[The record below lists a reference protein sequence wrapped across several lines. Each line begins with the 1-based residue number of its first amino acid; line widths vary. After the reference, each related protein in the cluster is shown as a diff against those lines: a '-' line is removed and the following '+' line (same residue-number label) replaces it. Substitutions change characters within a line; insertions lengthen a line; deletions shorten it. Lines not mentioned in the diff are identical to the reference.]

1 VTTTADSLTTD
12 IPAIAAATVAFVD
25 GPAPVDG
32 QQTAEDA
39 EPGVSN
45 AGFAGHAP
53 VTGHAAIEYPT
64 IDVPGVTAYQS
75 GVTGRHWNA
84 VESVYYDC
92 HVVSLTQL
100 LPPRL
105 LAAFLLVAGA
115 PTLRSEWGGLSCRN
129 LLDGEAARDALLM
142 GEWGLEKYHLPVE
155 GDFEAALRAGVR
167 DHGHCIARVDS
178 YYHEHFNE
186 YYLREHR
193 TNGHKVTVV
202 DYDETSYIGIDNVG
216 VRTLVLRFDRDLF
229 IEAIR
234 SNLFHVYDK
243 HDSLYRLHL
252 GERAQIALADGTVRR
267 RERDAVDALLANR
280 RALPQHLSQYRD
292 AFMSALTASGQRSHA
307 QLNNTYHSALMIE
320 RAYLA
325 VTEAY
330 RRTGEPWTGLAG
342 DGEPFIEALAVAAK
356 NWRALKML
364 CRTALSGGAVSDRTL
379 VAAFDRMYTAELAVP
394 ATATR

>member
-1 VTTTADSLTTD
+1 VTTTVDSPTTSASTLD
-12 IPAIAAATVAFVD
+12 FVD
-25 GPAPVDG
+25 APQGGSGHETVEATEPAV
-32 QQTAEDA
+32 
-39 EPGVSN
+39 
-45 AGFAGHAP
+45 
-53 VTGHAAIEYPT
+53 GHAAVGSHAVVSGHAAVEYPT
-64 IDVPGVTAYQS
+64 IDIPGVTAYQS

-92 HVVSLTQL
+92 HVVSLTQI

-155 GDFEAALRAGVR
+155 GDIEATLRAGVR
-167 DHGHCIARVDS
+167 DFGHCIARVDS
-178 YYHEHFNE
+178 YYHEHFDE

-234 SNLFHVYDK
+234 SNLIHVYDK

-252 GERAQIALADGTVRR
+252 GERTQLALADGTLRR
-267 RERDAVDALLANR
+267 RERDAVDALIADR
-280 RALPQHLSQYRD
+280 RVLPHHLSQYRE
-292 AFMSALTASGQRSHA
+292 AFVSALTAPGQRAHA

-325 VTEAY
+325 VMEAY
-330 RRTGEPWTGLAG
+330 RRTSEPWTGLAG
-342 DGEPFIEALAVAAK
+342 DGEPFIEGLAAAAK
-356 NWRALKML
+356 GWRTLKML
-364 CRTALSGGAVSDRTL
+364 CRTALSGGAVADRTL